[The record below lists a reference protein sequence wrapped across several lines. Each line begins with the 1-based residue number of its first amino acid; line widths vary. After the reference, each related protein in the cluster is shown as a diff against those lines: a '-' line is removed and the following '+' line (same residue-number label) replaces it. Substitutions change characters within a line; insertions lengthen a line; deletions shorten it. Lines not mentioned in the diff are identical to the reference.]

1 MRGDLRGS
9 ENQQGEDSLVENRHK
24 LPVALVVAFFLGSFN
39 TNIMLSEL
47 IVSLNRSSFEVLYS
61 NDY

>member
-24 LPVALVVAFFLGSFN
+24 LAVTLVVAFFLGSFN
-39 TNIMLSEL
+39 TNIMT
-47 IVSLNRSSFEVLYS
+47 SLVV
-61 NDY
+61 